1 MLKEQVITV
10 FHLYCGSGAGA
21 LGFKQARDV
30 FNGIQGRFETLGGID
45 VDPLACQD
53 FEYLTGV
60 KATCMDLF
68 ERRDYVAFHGKDPG
82 PNWREATP
90 SDIKVAAQGKVPNVV
105 FLSPP
110 CKGLSGLLPQE
121 AADTDKYQA
130 LNRLTIRGIFLTLE
144 AFRDDL
150 PAFILL
156 ENVPRIAGKRG
167 KKLLHTIRGMLESY
181 GYVVDGRAH
190 DCGVVG
196 GLAQHRKRYLLM
208 ARNPAKIPVF
218 LYHPPIQRVKAIGEV
233 IGPLP
238 LPDDLDNAGIM
249 HKLPRLQWKTWV
261 RLALIKAGGD
271 WRDLETINPEEY
283 RLDYVPRGGGP
294 YGVLEWNKPG
304 CTVIGNAGVKGS
316 NAASISDPRL
326 NPRDSRHASVYQ
338 IQKWDNPAGV
348 ITGSRFGS
356 GAQAISD
363 PRTNFKESAHHAI
376 YKVTRWTDS
385 SATVTGANGPNN
397 GALSI
402 EDPRLGC
409 SPRSGTMGVQSWDQP
424 AKTIIASGDVHAG
437 SSAIADPRIPAD
449 TDRLDP
455 PPVIIALDGCWHRPL
470 TTLELAILQ
479 GLPLMVNGK
488 PLKLAGKS
496 DSSWRERIGNMV
508 PVGAAK
514 AIGEVILHAILVAS
528 EGYTWDMSA
537 NDIWVSPNVVD
548 LTNNLSLVDA

>member
-1 MLKEQVITV
+1 MLKEQVVTV

-68 ERRDYVAFHGKDPG
+68 ERRDYVAFHGNDPG
-82 PNWREATP
+82 PDWREATP
-90 SDIKVAAQGKVPNVV
+90 SDIKAAAQGKVPNVV

-144 AFRDDL
+144 AFGDDL

-196 GLAQHRKRYLLM
+196 GLAQHRKRYLLI

-218 LYHPPIQRVKAIGEV
+218 LYQPPVQRVKAIGEV

-238 LPDDLDNAGIM
+238 LPDDLVHGGIM

-271 WRDLETINPEEY
+271 WRDLENI
-283 RLDYVPRGGGP
+283 DYMQYFIELVRQEDGSYGECKYGEDKELNRYKLKHMPRGVGP
-294 YGVLEWNKPG
+294 FGVQDWNTPSG
-304 CTVIGNAGVKGS
+304 TVIGNANINGS
-316 NAASISDPRL
+316 TP
-326 NPRDSRHASVYQ
+326 V
-338 IQKWDNPAGV
+338 
-348 ITGSRFGS
+348 
-356 GAQAISD
+356 AIAD
-363 PRTNFKESAHHAI
+363 PRTNFKESTHHAI
-376 YKVTRWTDS
+376 YKVSRWSDS
-385 SATVTGANGPNN
+385 AATVTGASRPNN

-437 SSAIADPRIPAD
+437 ASAIADPRIPTD

-455 PPVIIALDGCWHRPL
+455 PPIIIALDGCWHRPL

-488 PLKLAGKS
+488 PLKLAGNS
-496 DSSWRERIGNMV
+496 DASWRERIGNMV
-508 PVGAAK
+508 PVGAAE
-514 AIGEVILHAILVAS
+514 AVGEVIIHAILVAS

-537 NDIWVSPNVVD
+537 NDIWVSPNFD
-548 LTNNLSLVDA
+548 DSKIDAVI